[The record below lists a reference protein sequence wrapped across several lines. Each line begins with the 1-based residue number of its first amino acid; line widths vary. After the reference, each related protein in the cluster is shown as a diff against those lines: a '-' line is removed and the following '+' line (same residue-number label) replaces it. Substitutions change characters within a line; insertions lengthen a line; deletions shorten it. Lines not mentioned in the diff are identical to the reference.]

1 MSGAAQEFVK
11 RLVGGFFIVRE
22 TDVTLTITAAEIL
35 RNDPERVSWLI
46 TVTGATEAQ
55 LAFNANPTT
64 AESMRIPLSGGTI
77 SANVREDFTLPTN
90 ALHGNVAA
98 GTTTLHIVEVVRVSS
113 GEGAGHRDSEA
124 L

>member
-1 MSGAAQEFVK
+1 MSGAAQEFVG
-11 RLVGGFFIVRE
+11 RLVGGFFVVRE
-22 TDVTLTITAAEIL
+22 TDVTLTTAAAEIL

-64 AESMRIPLSGGTI
+64 AEAMRIPGNGGTV

-90 ALHGNVAA
+90 ALHGNVTA
-98 GTTTLHIVEVVRVSS
+98 GMTTLHIVEVVRVSS
-113 GEGAGHRDSEA
+113 GEQSSHRDREVM
-124 L
+124 